1 MSNELN
7 ASAFA
12 AFFHELHGY
21 DPFPWQARLAN
32 VVCAGAWPATLDLPT
47 ASGKTACLDIAVFRM
62 AVTGGGPRRIFFV
75 VDRRVVVDAAFDR
88 MRKIANALAGATSG
102 TLKKVA
108 DRLREMAQSE
118 PEGRPLEI
126 HRMRGGICPGRLL
139 GAKPPA
145 THPDRKHRRSNR
157 VPVIVPRL
165 RREREHAGD
174 AGGAFGQRFPDI
186 PRRGALFLA
195 IFGDAAG
202 RAEVSRLVNGEI
214 GARFEFVE
222 MTATPGAAAGEPF
235 RLDEDDYRALRQRLY
250 AAKPT
255 KLITAKARAKEFE
268 KLAGEFVKEA
278 QAVTEV
284 PGMRR
289 IAIMV
294 NRVKTA
300 RLAYQLL
307 EKNGRRVDLLIGRMR
322 PVDRATLHPDL
333 KGMLPATHQ
342 EPTTHSFSW
351 SRPNA

>member
-75 VDRRVVVDAAFDR
+75 VDRRVVVDAALTGCGR
-88 MRKIANALAGATSG
+88 CANALAGATSG

-126 HRMRGGICPGRLL
+126 HQMRGGIYRDDSWVRSPLQPTLIASTVDQTGSRLL
-139 GAKPPA
+139 FRGYGVSENTLAMQAALSANDSLIFLDEAHCSLPFSE
-145 THPDRKHRRSNR
+145 T
-157 VPVIVPRL
+157 L
-165 RREREHAGD
+165 RAV
-174 AGGAFGQRFPDI
+174 QKY
-186 PRRGALFLA
+186 RGW
-195 IFGDAAG
+195 
-202 RAEVSRLVNGEI
+202 SNGEI

-250 AAKPT
+250 AAKT
-255 KLITAKARAKEFE
+255 R
-268 KLAGEFVKEA
+268 
-278 QAVTEV
+278 
-284 PGMRR
+284 
-289 IAIMV
+289 
-294 NRVKTA
+294 N
-300 RLAYQLL
+300 
-307 EKNGRRVDLLIGRMR
+307 
-322 PVDRATLHPDL
+322 
-333 KGMLPATHQ
+333 
-342 EPTTHSFSW
+342 
-351 SRPNA
+351 

>member
-126 HRMRGGICPGRLL
+126 HQMRGGIYRDDSWVRSPLQPTLIASTVDQTGSRLL
-139 GAKPPA
+139 
-145 THPDRKHRRSNR
+145 
-157 VPVIVPRL
+157 
-165 RREREHAGD
+165 
-174 AGGAFGQRFPDI
+174 F
-186 PRRGALFLA
+186 RGYGVSENTLAMQAALSANDSL
-195 IFGDAAG
+195 IF
-202 RAEVSRLVNGEI
+202 
-214 GARFEFVE
+214 
-222 MTATPGAAAGEPF
+222 
-235 RLDEDDYRALRQRLY
+235 LDEAHCSLPFSETLRAVQKYRGWSTE
-250 AAKPT
+250 KS
-255 KLITAKARAKEFE
+255 ARDS
-268 KLAGEFVKEA
+268 
-278 QAVTEV
+278 
-284 PGMRR
+284 
-289 IAIMV
+289 
-294 NRVKTA
+294 N
-300 RLAYQLL
+300 
-307 EKNGRRVDLLIGRMR
+307 
-322 PVDRATLHPDL
+322 
-333 KGMLPATHQ
+333 
-342 EPTTHSFSW
+342 SW
-351 SRPNA
+351 R